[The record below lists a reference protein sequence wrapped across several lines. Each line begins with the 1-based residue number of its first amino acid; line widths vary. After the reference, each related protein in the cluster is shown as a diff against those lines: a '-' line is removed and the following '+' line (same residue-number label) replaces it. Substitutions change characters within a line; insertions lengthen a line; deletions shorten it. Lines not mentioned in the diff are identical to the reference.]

1 MTTDVATNTAT
12 EPQKIIAN
20 EITLVDRNGKPR
32 IRMAVEEDGTAAVKF
47 LDGDQRLCM
56 VLYLKEPDPDDEDYT
71 FNEGSDNDAG
81 LIVTGRRSGASIRVG
96 ISDDGLF
103 GRRARLEIVEGQGWG
118 KKRNRF
124 PPLPPNV
131 SD

>member
-32 IRMAVEEDGTAAVKF
+32 IRMAVEDDGTAAVKF
-47 LDGDQRLCM
+47 LDGDNRLRM
-56 VLYLKEPDPDDEDYT
+56 VLYLKEPDADDEDYV
-71 FNEGSDNDAG
+71 FNEGSDNEAG
-81 LIVTGRRSGASIRVG
+81 LIVTGRRSGGSIRVG
-96 ISDDGLF
+96 ISDDGLV
-103 GRRARLEIVEGQGWG
+103 GKRARLEIVEGQGWG
-118 KKRNRF
+118 KKRHRF
-124 PPLPPNV
+124 PELPPNV